1 MKRISQIAVLSG
13 LAALFAAG
21 VYAPKVA
28 AQDPITTLAP
38 VILDETVPIVV
49 NAVKPKPKNTGLAKF
64 QGVVMHANTAQVTVK
79 SIGND
84 MAIQTF
90 TLSEQASAKMQT
102 IVDKGGYQY
111 GDKITIYYD
120 PQSLKAMRFKG
131 KPSPAL

>member
-1 MKRISQIAVLSG
+1 MKKILKIAAVSG
-13 LAALFAAG
+13 LAAFFAAG
-21 VYAPKVA
+21 VYAPKAA

-38 VILDETVPIVV
+38 IVLDETVPIVV

-79 SIGND
+79 SKGND

-111 GDKITIYYD
+111 GDRITIYYD